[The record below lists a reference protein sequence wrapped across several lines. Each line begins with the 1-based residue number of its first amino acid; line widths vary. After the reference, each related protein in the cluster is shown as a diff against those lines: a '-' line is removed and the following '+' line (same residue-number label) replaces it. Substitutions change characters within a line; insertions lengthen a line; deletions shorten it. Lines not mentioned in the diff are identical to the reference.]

1 MPRLLPAA
9 LFLGLLCAS
18 PAGAATPPVH
28 ALDNGS
34 VRAELTDAIG
44 GRLLSFARAGQPNF
58 LRLELAAGDPSAPV
72 SASADN
78 VGYLGHETWAGPQ
91 KGWWTH
97 QDVNPARKA
106 AQAVWPPD
114 PWLSL
119 SKYTIKRASSSELVL
134 ESPPSPVNGL
144 QLEKRYALLPGKPDS
159 LRLEVGASNR
169 RAFPVAWDIWFNTRV
184 HADTRVYVPVAAPG
198 DVRIEAQPPGSG
210 FAPPQHTLAGRVFA
224 LDVPAGGQPRRRG
237 KVFLQPSAGWM
248 AGFRGAQAFIVQ
260 FQHQARSAIHP
271 DQGQVELYQDIDP
284 ARPQGGLIEMEVHA
298 PWHTL
303 APGARMDAAEL
314 WTLLPYGGPDTRAA
328 HLAFLRLHAR
338 ALGLDGL

>member
-1 MPRLLPAA
+1 MLTRASTCRWRPRAT
-9 LFLGLLCAS
+9 CAS
-18 PAGAATPPVH
+18 KRSPQAA
-28 ALDNGS
+28 
-34 VRAELTDAIG
+34 
-44 GRLLSFARAGQPNF
+44 
-58 LRLELAAGDPSAPV
+58 
-72 SASADN
+72 AS
-78 VGYLGHETWAGPQ
+78 
-91 KGWWTH
+91 
-97 QDVNPARKA
+97 
-106 AQAVWPPD
+106 
-114 PWLSL
+114 
-119 SKYTIKRASSSELVL
+119 
-134 ESPPSPVNGL
+134 
-144 QLEKRYALLPGKPDS
+144 
-159 LRLEVGASNR
+159 
-169 RAFPVAWDIWFNTRV
+169 
-184 HADTRVYVPVAAPG
+184 
-198 DVRIEAQPPGSG
+198 
-210 FAPPQHTLAGRVFA
+210 PPQHTLAGRVFA